1 MGHAFSFLI
10 EFGKRQL
17 FLPQLRRFCNRE
29 KNDHRQHSQGSTGGR
44 QNIDMAC
51 SILPRMYGKE
61 EKPMS
66 AIRLPE

>member
-1 MGHAFSFLI
+1 LNLGKDSFFYLSSGD
-10 EFGKRQL
+10 FATGKRMITGNTLKDQ
-17 FLPQLRRFCNRE
+17 P
-29 KNDHRQHSQGSTGGR
+29 GGR